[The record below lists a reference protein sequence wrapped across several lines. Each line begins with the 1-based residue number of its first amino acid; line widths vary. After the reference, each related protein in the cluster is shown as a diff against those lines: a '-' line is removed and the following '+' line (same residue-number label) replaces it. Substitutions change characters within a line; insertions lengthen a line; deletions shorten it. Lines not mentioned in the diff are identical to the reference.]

1 MLCPAASDPFNNTY
15 YRIIAMSY
23 FVFLLPLV
31 GKTYSHIAKYLIKL
45 MTDSDGSKEE
55 KLS

>member
-45 MTDSDGSKEE
+45 MTASDGSKEE
-55 KLS
+55 KLN